1 MSWAHEK
8 PTIFSDEDELQLKLE
23 FARLCAEDPSN
34 VSLHGY
40 TLFPGEAN
48 YGRAMAA
55 QKWIDDPVVQ
65 REISRLRKTDAEVA
79 DLLPGELLYAKEAL
93 DRSRSEID
101 AKVRFDYF
109 KLAGEA
115 LGYINK
121 GKDANINVN
130 VVQNVIEVPTRAT
143 EEELPMLEGQWAEQQ
158 RRLIADARASRP
170 N

>member
-8 PTIFSDEDELQLKLE
+8 PTIFHDEDELQLKLE
-23 FARLCAEDPSN
+23 FARLCAEDPAN
-34 VSLHGY
+34 TQLHGY

-55 QKWIDDPVVQ
+55 QKWLNDPIVQ
-65 REISRLRKTDAEVA
+65 REINRLTRDEPSQFLSDQEQIAK
-79 DLLPGELLYAKEAL
+79 ELLDCARSCNDPKDKLGFYKEYNAVMKFTGNN
-93 DRSRSEID
+93 
-101 AKVRFDYF
+101 ATNVQ
-109 KLAGEA
+109 
-115 LGYINK
+115 
-121 GKDANINVN
+121 VN

>member
-8 PTIFSDEDELQLKLE
+8 PTIFHDEDELQLKLE

-34 VSLHGY
+34 ITMHGY

-55 QKWIDDPVVQ
+55 QKWIDDPLVQ
-65 REISRLRKTDAEVA
+65 NEIRRLRQDDAEVA

-93 DRSRSEID
+93 DRSRSEPD

-121 GKDANINVN
+121 GKDANVQVN
-130 VVQNVIEVPTRAT
+130 VIQNVIEVPTRARDD
-143 EEELPMLEGQWAEQQ
+143 ELPMLEGQWAEQQ
-158 RRLIADARASRP
+158 RKLVADARSSRP